1 MPSTSSC
8 KRLLP
13 LRQASRR
20 PFRRPRYISRTLRHV
35 VCICPGQLQLISY
48 GGWDWVVIK
57 TELDEKCRFRGAE
70 RLSKDPRNA
79 AQGSGQTVQARELL
93 IWP

>member
-20 PFRRPRYISRTLRHV
+20 PFRRPQYILRTLRHL
-35 VCICPGQLQLISY
+35 VCVCPGQLQLINY
-48 GGWDWVVIK
+48 GGWGWVVIK
-57 TELDEKCRFRGAE
+57 GRLDEKCRFPRSLS
-70 RLSKDPRNA
+70 LSKDPRNA
-79 AQGSGQTVQARELL
+79 AHGAGKTVQASH
-93 IWP
+93 